1 MPTRALI
8 ITTVTLLA
16 TGFALNAVA
25 QQDPTAP
32 PSPAPAA
39 APAAPAAPATAK
51 AGEKQT
57 TPSGLTIVTVASGDG
72 LAKAGDTVWVHYTGT
87 LQSNGTKF
95 DSSLDRGDP
104 ISFTLGQGEVIK
116 GWDEG
121 IAGMKVGDKRQL
133 IIPPTLGYGEKGA
146 GNVIPP
152 NATLVFDV
160 ELMGVKRP

>member
-1 MPTRALI
+1 MSTRALVI
-8 ITTVTLLA
+8 ATVIFLA
-16 TGFALNAVA
+16 AGLGLNAWA
-25 QQDPTAP
+25 QQDP
-32 PSPAPAA
+32 A
-39 APAAPAAPATAK
+39 APAAPAATAAPAAPVAPATAK

-57 TPSGLTIVTVASGDG
+57 LPSGLTIVPVASGDG